1 MLQHLSQKGS
11 ATQNLIWIG
20 VLGLL
25 LVVVGCQPS
34 TPAATPV
41 PPTITPFPTTAP
53 VATNVPGVTPQ
64 PTPPTVDWLN
74 VYFTDASLINA
85 DRSNG
90 FDQVVVQAIN
100 EAQSEI
106 DIASFDF
113 NLKSVVDA
121 LIAAQKRGVKVR
133 LVLDLKN
140 GSTTVRASA
149 SQKIE
154 AYDAIAD
161 LDKAKIPYVDG
172 GRSSGLMH
180 NKIVILDRKTL
191 FIGSWNL
198 SFNDTFKND
207 NNVLRISDPL
217 LIANYQAKFNEM
229 FLEKRFGRQAKVGA
243 LQPSMTVQGT
253 AIEMYFAP
261 IDDVMSKVIAEVQ
274 KSRRSIRF
282 MIFTFTY
289 PELTAAMIERFQK
302 GVTVEGVIENRGA
315 SQGALPE
322 LFCAKIPVKREAGG
336 GTMHHKVL
344 IIDNQTVITGSFNF
358 TKSATTQNDENLII
372 IRNPRVVSLYLKE
385 FQRIMSRSLEPTGIE
400 CSQ

>member
-1 MLQHLSQKGS
+1 MLQHLTQKGS
-11 ATQNLIWIG
+11 SHRHLIWIG
-20 VLGLL
+20 ALVLL
-25 LVVVGCQPS
+25 LIVVGCQPS
-34 TPAATPV
+34 APAATPV
-41 PPTITPFPTTAP
+41 PPTITPFPTMAP
-53 VATNVPGVTPQ
+53 VATNIPGVTPQ

-121 LIAAQKRGVKVR
+121 LIAAQKRGVKIR

-154 AYDAIAD
+154 AYDAIAA

-229 FLEKRFGRQAKVGA
+229 FLDKRFGRQAKVGA
-243 LQPSMTVQGT
+243 LQSSMTVQGT

-261 IDDVMSKVIAEVQ
+261 VDDVMNKVIAEVQ
-274 KSRRSIRF
+274 KSRRSVRF

-385 FQRIMSRSLEPTGIE
+385 FQRIMARSLEPTGIE

>member
-1 MLQHLSQKGS
+1 MFQHLSQKGRS
-11 ATQNLIWIG
+11 QQNLIWIG
-20 VLGLL
+20 VLVLL
-25 LVVVGCQPS
+25 LIVVGCQPS
-34 TPAATPV
+34 APAATPV

-53 VATNVPGVTPQ
+53 VSTNIPGVTPQ

-140 GSTTVRASA
+140 GSTTVRASVP
-149 SQKIE
+149 QKIE
-154 AYDAIAD
+154 AYDAIAA

-243 LQPSMTVQGT
+243 LQPSMNVQGT

-261 IDDVMSKVIAEVQ
+261 VDDVMNKVIAEVQ
-274 KSRRSIRF
+274 KSRRSVRF

-322 LFCAKIPVKREAGG
+322 LLCAKIPVKREAGG

-385 FQRIMSRSLEPTGIE
+385 FQRIMARSLEPTGIE
-400 CSQ
+400 CGQ